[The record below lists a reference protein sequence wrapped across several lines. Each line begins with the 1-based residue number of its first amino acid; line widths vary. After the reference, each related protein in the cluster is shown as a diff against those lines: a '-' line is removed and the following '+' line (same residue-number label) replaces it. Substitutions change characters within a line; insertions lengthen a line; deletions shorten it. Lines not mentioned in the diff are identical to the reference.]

1 MAYGLQNNL
10 IDDQKNILV
19 FDLGGG
25 TFDVTV
31 LNIEDK
37 VFLVKATS
45 GDSFLGGQDF
55 DNKLMDYFFESMKE
69 EIGEDP
75 SKQKRA
81 LRRMRTQCE
90 KIKILLSHSTEA
102 TLEF

>member
-1 MAYGLQNNL
+1 
-10 IDDQKNILV
+10 
-19 FDLGGG
+19 
-25 TFDVTV
+25 
-31 LNIEDK
+31 
-37 VFLVKATS
+37 
-45 GDSFLGGQDF
+45 
-55 DNKLMDYFFESMKE
+55 MDYFFESMKE